1 MTAELA
7 PAGLSDRA
15 SAARLLV
22 GVAHDLFDTPAPVAP
37 IRIGCREEPVDGDVE
52 EFLRTRLADCP
63 SWLITRATRRIS
75 WTDSDG
81 VSNVAYAGSL
91 GAVVPIV
98 AREATLALCRMLDA
112 DPRVGERTDALSPA
126 DRALVERVTTDHDP
140 LAVLRTGIDAAAR
153 VLVQHAYLAERT
165 PYDDPAAFA
174 AVLRDSG
181 IFTTVAG
188 TWHWG
193 LQASTYRR
201 GLIPVQLISFGGRV
215 TYSADTVAALRAMKE
230 ARVAGAADGTDPSA
244 TQYAA
249 LEGGEQPRCLAHAP
263 QVVDG
268 RRFTLVT
275 RVADLFVETF
285 TRLLD
290 VVEIEPAAPQTPDDG
305 SASAFEVPDMTCQ
318 HCVRTITKAV
328 AEFGVEPPEFDL
340 VSKRVTAVFASAEIR
355 ELSFTA
361 IRARGYTV
369 VPLPD

>member
-7 PAGLSDRA
+7 PADLSDRA
-15 SAARLLV
+15 VAARLLV
-22 GVAHDLFDTPAPVAP
+22 GVAHDLFDTPVAVAP
-37 IRIGCREEPVDGDVE
+37 IRIGCREESVDGDVE

-63 SWLITRATRRIS
+63 PWLITRAPRRVS
-75 WTDSDG
+75 WTDSGG
-81 VSNVAYAGSL
+81 VSNVAHTGSL

-98 AREATLALCRMLDA
+98 AREATLALWRMLDT
-112 DPRVGERTDALSPA
+112 DPRAGADALEPA
-126 DRALVERVTTDHDP
+126 DRALLERVTTDREP
-140 LAVLRTGIDAAAR
+140 LAILRTGIDAAAR

-174 AVLRDSG
+174 GVLRDSG

-215 TYSADTVAALRAMKE
+215 AYSADSVAALRAMKE

-249 LEGGEQPRCLAHAP
+249 LESGEQPRCLAHAP
-263 QVVDG
+263 QVIDG
-268 RRFTLVT
+268 RRISLVT
-275 RVADLFVETF
+275 RVADRFVETF

-290 VVEIEPAAPQTPDDG
+290 VVEIADQAPTDDG
-305 SASAFEVPDMTCQ
+305 EASAFEVPDMTCQ
-318 HCVRTITKAV
+318 HCIRTITKAV

-340 VSKRVTAVFASAEIR
+340 VSKRVTAVFASPEIR
-355 ELSFTA
+355 ARSFAA